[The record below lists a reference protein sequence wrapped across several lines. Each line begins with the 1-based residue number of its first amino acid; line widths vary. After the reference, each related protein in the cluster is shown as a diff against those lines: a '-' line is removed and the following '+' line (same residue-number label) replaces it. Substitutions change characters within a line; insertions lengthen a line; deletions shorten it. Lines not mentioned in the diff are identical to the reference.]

1 MSRKDVRSDLAEE
14 LEEKLAI
21 VEKASGNGA
30 SSGNG
35 SSSADGFGLLLQ
47 AAAVVDNRDCDG
59 GGNGGLA
66 GARSGGQ
73 SDKPGDAA
81 TILSSEGRCPLELFL
96 GPALA
101 DKNNRFTP
109 ELLSYIKN
117 TEAFVL
123 TEEMTEKSDFK
134 IYRRVT
140 ELVAGRVGFT
150 CCHCHSGRDATYPSQ
165 TTGIYMSVMNHGG
178 RRHTDCAKRPADPIV
193 AGTQRKRSTA
203 TDSIKDVI
211 FPQAFSQAKLVNDDD
226 LEGVCLDPNFDPNAE
241 LDNSDANSATDEVD
255 NEFSTSDPGPA
266 TLEGYAD
273 VSNE

>member
-14 LEEKLAI
+14 LEEKLTI

-47 AAAVVDNRDCDG
+47 AAAVVDNRDCDD

-73 SDKPGDAA
+73 SAKPAVVTQPGDAA

-101 DKNNRFTP
+101 DEKNRFTS
-109 ELLSYIKN
+109 ELLSFIKN

-150 CCHCHSGRDATYPSQ
+150 CRYCHSGRDATYPSQ
-165 TTGIYMSVMNHGG
+165 TTGIYMAVMNHGG
-178 RRHTDCAKRPADPIV
+178 RRHTNCAERPADAIV
-193 AGTQRKRSTA
+193 PDTQRIRSITA
-203 TDSIKDVI
+203 VGVKK
-211 FPQAFSQAKLVNDDD
+211 FFAEAFEQERLVND
-226 LEGVCLDPNFDPNAE
+226 LETGVVRLDPNFDH
-241 LDNSDANSATDEVD
+241 NSEANSATDEVD
-255 NEFSTSDPGPA
+255 N
-266 TLEGYAD
+266 
-273 VSNE
+273 